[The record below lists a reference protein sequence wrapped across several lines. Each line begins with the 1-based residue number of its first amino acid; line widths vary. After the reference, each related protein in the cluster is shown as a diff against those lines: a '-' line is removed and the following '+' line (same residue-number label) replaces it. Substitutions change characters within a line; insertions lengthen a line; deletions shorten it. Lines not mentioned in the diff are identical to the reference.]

1 MKKLLFIIPLLIW
14 VSCEDENCECESK
27 DDSSSIIGLW
37 EERIWHDDGGDIVL
51 DSAEIFFW
59 LDISADSYSEIIL
72 DEYVGFTNWSE
83 GEPNDDGGQ
92 DCGQMWDEGK
102 WDDYECDGAKLFIM
116 EIDSLLNDSLVLP
129 SDNTLFLYGDSL
141 NGSYYYLSTSFVTW
155 HEADTLSVNLGGH
168 LVSITSE
175 TENDF
180 ISNMKEGVYEG
191 AEVWIG
197 FYDLGWEGN
206 WSWTSGEAD
215 SFCYQFDT
223 IHNDSLFGYPASF
236 DFFGEDSATLAH
248 TYGEGMFE
256 IFSYKAYGDSAYVY
270 VQNDE
275 TPPYLISKLIRIE
288 SYDFTPVCE

>member
-14 VSCEDENCECESK
+14 VSCEDESK

-51 DSAEIFFW
+51 DSDEIVFW

-72 DEYVGFTNWSE
+72 DDYVGFTNWSE

-141 NGSYYYLSTSFVTW
+141 NGSHYYLSTSFVTW

-168 LVSITSE
+168 LVSINSWSE
-175 TENDF
+175 NSF
-180 ISNMKEGVYEG
+180 IYYNIMQEYGVPE
-191 AEVWIG
+191 AWIG
-197 FYDLGWEGN
+197 FNDVTWEGY
-206 WSWTSGEAD
+206 WEWTTGERDAT
-215 SFCYQFDT
+215 CYRVDT
-223 IHNDSLFGYPASF
+223 IVNDSLHGYPVSF
-236 DFFGEDSATLAH
+236 DFFGEDSATLV
-248 TYGEGMFE
+248 FE
-256 IFSYKAYGDSAYVY
+256 YEDGDIISFKAYDDSLYFYIYDA
-270 VQNDE
+270 NNN
-275 TPPYLISKLIRIE
+275 PPNVLAGKFIRTE

>member
-14 VSCEDENCECESK
+14 VSCEDESK

-51 DSAEIFFW
+51 DSDEIVFW

-72 DEYVGFTNWSE
+72 DDYVGFTNWSE

-141 NGSYYYLSTSFVTW
+141 NGSYYYLSTSAVTW
-155 HEADTLSVNLGGH
+155 HEADTMSVNAGGH
-168 LVSITSE
+168 LVSVNSAE
-175 TENDF
+175 ENNLIAFLMDE
-180 ISNMKEGVYEG
+180 II
-191 AEVWIG
+191 EVEEIWIG
-197 FYDLGWEGN
+197 FNDVTWEGY
-206 WSWTSGEAD
+206 WEWTTGERD
-215 SFCYQFDT
+215 SSCYNVNT
-223 IHNDSLFGYPASF
+223 IVNGVLHGSPVSFELFE
-236 DFFGEDSATLAH
+236 EDSATLVFEDG
-248 TYGEGMFE
+248 YGDIVSF
-256 IFSYKAYGDSAYVY
+256 KAYDDSAYVY
-270 VQNDE
+270 VANADN
-275 TPPYLISKLIRIE
+275 PPTLVVKLIRTE
-288 SYDFTPVCE
+288 SYNFTPVCE